1 MRKKKSYVHH
11 INYNWTPAPL
21 QPVPLQLVKKKLSKP
36 SEKQERKKRF
46 LNVSSIISEHLLQIS
61 ASFLLDYAKNNIMVL

>member
-1 MRKKKSYVHH
+1 MCTISTIIGLLRPFNRCLFS
-11 INYNWTPAPL
+11 WF
-21 QPVPLQLVKKKLSKP
+21 KKKLSKP

>member
-1 MRKKKSYVHH
+1 MCTISTIIGLLRPFNRCLFSWFKK
-11 INYNWTPAPL
+11 NCQN
-21 QPVPLQLVKKKLSKP
+21 QVKNKR
-36 SEKQERKKRF
+36 EKNVF

>member
-21 QPVPLQLVKKKLSKP
+21 QPVPLQLVKKKNCQNQVKNKR
-36 SEKQERKKRF
+36 EK
-46 LNVSSIISEHLLQIS
+46 NV
-61 ASFLLDYAKNNIMVL
+61 F